1 MVKLNMKKN
10 KTLISFL
17 SFAAIIL
24 YTLLS
29 NDEITIEK
37 EENKK
42 TDSNNTDVVK
52 VEYIDVGQ
60 ADAILIEND
69 KKYMLIDAGNNEDG
83 DLLVN
88 YFKDKNITDFEYV
101 VATHPHEDHI
111 GGMDNIIK
119 NFNIKNYYMPDC
131 YTTTK
136 TFEELLDALEEKN
149 LSFETP
155 DIDSEFL
162 LGDALFKVLYTGT
175 DKRDLNNTSIV
186 LRMTYKDVSFM
197 FTGDATNVTEKK
209 ILAKDL
215 QSDVLKVG
223 HHGSQYSTSDEFLDK
238 VNPKYAIISVGTGN
252 VYDHPKDITLNKL
265 KGIEVHRTD
274 KEGTIRVISDGKNI
288 DIETF
293 KTNTNG

>member
-1 MVKLNMKKN
+1 MKKN

-197 FTGDATNVTEKK
+197 FTGDATNTTEKK

-293 KTNTNG
+293 RTNTNG

>member
-1 MVKLNMKKN
+1 MKLNMKKN

-37 EENKK
+37 QENKK

-60 ADAILIEND
+60 ADAILIENN

-197 FTGDATNVTEKK
+197 FTGDATNTTEKK
-209 ILAKDL
+209 ILAKNL

-223 HHGSQYSTSDEFLDK
+223 HHGSQYSTSKNFLDK

-293 KTNTNG
+293 RTNTNG

>member
-1 MVKLNMKKN
+1 MKLNMKKN

-37 EENKK
+37 QENKK

-155 DIDSEFL
+155 DIDSEFV

-197 FTGDATNVTEKK
+197 FTGDATNTTEKK

>member
-1 MVKLNMKKN
+1 MKKN

-60 ADAILIEND
+60 ADAILIENN

-119 NFNIKNYYMPDC
+119 NFNITNYYMPDC

-155 DIDSEFL
+155 DIDFEFR
-162 LGDALFKVLYTGT
+162 LGDALFRVLYTGT
-175 DKRDLNNTSIV
+175 DKSDLNNTSIV

>member
-1 MVKLNMKKN
+1 MKKN

-17 SFAAIIL
+17 SFAAITL

-293 KTNTNG
+293 KTNTNE

>member
-1 MVKLNMKKN
+1 MKLNMKKN

-60 ADAILIEND
+60 ADAILIENN

-155 DIDSEFL
+155 DIDSEFV
-162 LGDALFKVLYTGT
+162 LGDALFKVLYKGT

-197 FTGDATNVTEKK
+197 FTGDATNTTEKK

>member
-1 MVKLNMKKN
+1 MKKN

-197 FTGDATNVTEKK
+197 FTGDATNTTEKK

>member
-197 FTGDATNVTEKK
+197 FTGDATNTTEKK

>member
-1 MVKLNMKKN
+1 MKKN

-37 EENKK
+37 QENKK

-60 ADAILIEND
+60 ADAILIENN

>member
-1 MVKLNMKKN
+1 MKKN

-42 TDSNNTDVVK
+42 TDANNTDVVK

-60 ADAILIEND
+60 ADAILIENN

-155 DIDSEFL
+155 DIDSEFV
-162 LGDALFKVLYTGT
+162 LGDALFKVLYKGT

-197 FTGDATNVTEKK
+197 FTGDATNTTEKK

>member
-1 MVKLNMKKN
+1 MKKN
-10 KTLISFL
+10 KKLISFL

>member
-1 MVKLNMKKN
+1 MKKN

-37 EENKK
+37 QENKK

>member
-1 MVKLNMKKN
+1 MKKN

-60 ADAILIEND
+60 ADAILIENN

-101 VATHPHEDHI
+101 VGTHPHEDHI

-155 DIDSEFL
+155 DIDSEFR

-197 FTGDATNVTEKK
+197 FTGDATNTTEKK

-274 KEGTIRVISDGKNI
+274 KEGTIRFISDGKNI

-293 KTNTNG
+293 KTNTN

>member
-1 MVKLNMKKN
+1 MKKN

-101 VATHPHEDHI
+101 VAAHPHEDHI

-197 FTGDATNVTEKK
+197 FTGDATNTTEKK
-209 ILAKDL
+209 IIAKDL

>member
-1 MVKLNMKKN
+1 MKKN

-60 ADAILIEND
+60 ADAILIENN

-101 VATHPHEDHI
+101 VGTHPHEDHI

-155 DIDSEFL
+155 DIDSEFV

>member
-1 MVKLNMKKN
+1 MKLNMKKN

-37 EENKK
+37 KEKKK

>member
-1 MVKLNMKKN
+1 MKKN

-37 EENKK
+37 QENKK

-60 ADAILIEND
+60 ADAILIENN

-101 VATHPHEDHI
+101 VGTHPHEDHI

>member
-1 MVKLNMKKN
+1 MKLNMKKN

-37 EENKK
+37 QENKK

-60 ADAILIEND
+60 ADAILIENN

-197 FTGDATNVTEKK
+197 FTGDATNTTEKK
-209 ILAKDL
+209 IIAKDL

>member
-1 MVKLNMKKN
+1 MKKN

-37 EENKK
+37 QENKK

-60 ADAILIEND
+60 ADAILIENN

-155 DIDSEFL
+155 DIDSEFV

-186 LRMTYKDVSFM
+186 LRMIYKDVSFM
-197 FTGDATNVTEKK
+197 FTGDATNTTEKK

>member
-1 MVKLNMKKN
+1 MKLNMKKN

-37 EENKK
+37 QENKK

-155 DIDSEFL
+155 DIDSEFV
-162 LGDALFKVLYTGT
+162 LGDALFKVLYKGT

-197 FTGDATNVTEKK
+197 FTGDATNTTEKK

-238 VNPKYAIISVGTGN
+238 VKPKYAIISVGTGN

>member
-1 MVKLNMKKN
+1 MKLNMKKN

-37 EENKK
+37 QENKK

-60 ADAILIEND
+60 ADAILIENN

-155 DIDSEFL
+155 DIDSEFV

>member
-1 MVKLNMKKN
+1 MKKN

-52 VEYIDVGQ
+52 VEYFDVGQ
-60 ADAILIEND
+60 ACAILIEND

-197 FTGDATNVTEKK
+197 FTGDATNTTEKK